1 MNGRD
6 RPSAPA
12 AATRFQSGIND
23 AADVAPFLLSR
34 GLLGARAIV
43 DGRLRIEDASR
54 RNRVFLVTAR
64 GAPGYVVKLAAVPGD
79 RGVEREATVLERLA
93 ASALAP
99 DRVLH
104 DAATGVLVLA
114 LPEGAHDLAEH
125 HARGRFPVTL
135 ARAAGKA
142 LAALHALPP
151 SILDG
156 VPAADPHALLAI
168 HRPDLA
174 MLRGMSAAGVEL
186 VRLIQASAALC
197 ARLDELLAAPHRVRV
212 VHGDLRW
219 DNLLAVPRPG
229 SRRRTRLLLV
239 DWELAAVGDPAL
251 DLGAYLAE
259 CLRAWSRYAGIPDP
273 HAPGRRLVD
282 PVRALPSLWPT
293 VAGFWGAYG
302 GDAALLRRAVQCA
315 GARLVLNAIE
325 EAQSLSALDDNVR
338 ATLQLGANV
347 LARPEDAATHLL
359 GLPGAA

>member
-1 MNGRD
+1 MNGID
-6 RPSAPA
+6 RPSAAA
-12 AATRFQSGIND
+12 AATRFQFGISD
-23 AADVAPFLLSR
+23 AADVAPFLVSR

-54 RNRVFLVTAR
+54 RNRVFLVTTD

-79 RGVEREATVLERLA
+79 RGVEREATVLRRLA
-93 ASALAP
+93 ATALAP

-114 LPEGAHDLAEH
+114 LPDGARDLAEH
-125 HARGRFPVTL
+125 HARGHFPITL
-135 ARAAGKA
+135 ARAAGTA
-142 LAALHALPP
+142 LAVLHALPP
-151 SILDG
+151 RILDG

-186 VRLIQASAALC
+186 VRLIQASGRLC
-197 ARLDELLAAPHRVRV
+197 ARLDELLAAPRREHV

-219 DNLLAVPRPG
+219 DNLLAIPRPR

-259 CLRAWSRYAGIPDP
+259 CLRAWRRYAGIPDP
-273 HAPGRRLVD
+273 HSPGRRLVD
-282 PVRALPSLWPT
+282 PMRAIPSLWPA
-293 VAGFWGAYG
+293 VAGFWDAYG

-315 GARLVLNAIE
+315 GARLVLDALE
-325 EAQSLSALDDNVR
+325 ETQSLSALDDNVR

-347 LARPEDAATHLL
+347 LARPEDAAAHLL